1 MVSPTKQVGRRQARV
16 KTPFPTNIVRQPSA
30 LHGKTNHEP
39 TLAHSFANALGP
51 ISLAGGTAVVYTSL
65 LNHPSSTMTNLS
77 FVLMILLAAQY
88 ALQPRLS
95 RKYIPPQLNKQSVAL
110 VEEVVKTGMAAAV
123 FAAKPRDVIQSS
135 LQGTFYV

>member
-1 MVSPTKQVGRRQARV
+1 
-16 KTPFPTNIVRQPSA
+16 
-30 LHGKTNHEP
+30 LDGKAHHHEP
-39 TLAHSFANALGP
+39 TPPPAPFQSFTNALGP
-51 ISLAGGTAVVYTSL
+51 LSLAGGTAAVYTSL

-95 RKYIPPQLNKQSVAL
+95 RKYIPSQLNKQSVAL

-123 FAAKPRDVIQSS
+123 FAAKPKDVIQSS
-135 LQGTFYV
+135 LQGML